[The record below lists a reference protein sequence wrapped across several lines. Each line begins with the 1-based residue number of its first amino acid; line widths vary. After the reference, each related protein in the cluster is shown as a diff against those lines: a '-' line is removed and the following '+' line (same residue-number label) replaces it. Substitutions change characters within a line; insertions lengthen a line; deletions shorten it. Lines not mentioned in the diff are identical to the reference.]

1 MYVYLQIPSL
11 GFIVDGAYA
20 LTWGFERIFIR
31 HFIPL
36 GLFIFSRALIIYIV
50 AHFLKI
56 GKQKKERL
64 YYFVN

>member
-1 MYVYLQIPSL
+1 MHVYLQIPSL
-11 GFIVDGAYA
+11 RFIIDGAYA
-20 LTWGFERIFIR
+20 PTWSFERIFIR

-36 GLFIFSRALIIYIV
+36 GLFIFPRALIIYIV
-50 AHFLKI
+50 AHFFKI